1 MSESV
6 QSCTKERFVG
16 SNALCVDVSAH
27 PSSLFGLRGCLRIQ
41 YVTDEHQHSASPSLR
56 QSAYEPVLRSH
67 AAVTANG
74 TSRRRGVGRPS
85 QTDSAETRAHII
97 ARAAGCF
104 AENGFAN
111 TPISQ
116 LAGAAGVTAGTIYHH
131 FASKSGLFEAVA
143 ADAGDHLEHSFIRP
157 LLAITD
163 VQPSFDARLQTL
175 VIVTAMSAQSDVT
188 MHRLALGADLEAQ
201 HHPEVR
207 AFRDRIASDLQRLYL
222 GICGYSE
229 TEILTEEQQETVAFV
244 ESLLLGMWH
253 FSIRPAGPERLPA
266 FVQAFGRMLEGE
278 LFAE

>member
-1 MSESV
+1 MT
-6 QSCTKERFVG
+6 TK
-16 SNALCVDVSAH
+16 
-27 PSSLFGLRGCLRIQ
+27 
-41 YVTDEHQHSASPSLR
+41 
-56 QSAYEPVLRSH
+56 
-67 AAVTANG
+67 G

-85 QTDSAETRAHII
+85 QTDSAETRAHILV
-97 ARAAGCF
+97 RAAGCF
-104 AENGFAN
+104 AANGYAG
-111 TPISQ
+111 TPISR
-116 LAGAAGVTAGTIYHH
+116 LAEAAGVTAGTIYHH

-143 ADAGDHLEHSFIRP
+143 AEAGDHLEHSFVRP

-175 VIVTAMSAQSDVT
+175 VIVTAMRAQSDLT
-188 MHRLALGADLEAQ
+188 MYRLAAVADLEAL
-201 HHPEVR
+201 HHREVR
-207 AFRDRIASDLQRLYL
+207 AFRDRIAGDLERLYL
-222 GICGYSE
+222 GICGYSK